1 MSDPKELVGQRIEQ
15 YEIREHIARG
25 GMADV
30 YLAYEEKLQRK
41 VALKI
46 MLPALV
52 ADRQFVVRF
61 QREAQTVAQ
70 LDHANIVHVYAI
82 GVTNDG
88 RPYIA
93 MQYVEGGSLRDTL
106 IKVSEQRR
114 LIDTNQTLTI
124 IGKMADALQ
133 VAHAA
138 GVVHRDIKPSNILI
152 RPDGRPV
159 LVDLGIAA
167 VESNPKI
174 THTGTLI
181 GTPHYM
187 SPEQASGKA
196 VDARSDLYSLGVIL
210 YELLAGRRP
219 FDAPEPMAVLHQHV
233 YEQPPPLENFRSDL
247 APETVYL
254 VHRCLRK
261 DVNERFQTASEMR
274 SAINQVI
281 KAEGG
286 VGMVTQAGIW
296 QPYPTEEY
304 RLSQSKILVPPTD
317 TPPQAEKSRRR
328 WWPFALLPLLIILLL
343 LTVWQFARSSYN
355 PFFNPAQP
363 SELPSSAEDEALPL
377 AAGAQPAS
385 SVEVIEEASPE
396 AAAEAVPA
404 IATEDTL
411 EAAQATTVPT
421 ETSTP
426 EATISPQPSPTLTAT
441 IEPTITPDLSP
452 TTMVIGRSVD
462 GSPIEALRFGSG
474 ENALLFIGGL
484 HAGSAPSTVS
494 LAQRAVAYF
503 SDNAAV
509 IPPSAALYIIPNASP
524 DSPYAPGELGGRL
537 NANGVDL
544 NRNWDCRW
552 IEDAKWRGS
561 VVPGSGG
568 QAPFSEP
575 ETQALRDFIMEMDP
589 AVVVFW
595 EARAQDG
602 LSSPGA
608 CGSRPSVSQRPA
620 EIYGFAAGYPIADF
634 EDLTNQEL
642 NGDGTNWIDQQGIP
656 AIAILLPDYEN
667 VDWNNNLAGIRAI
680 LDTYAN

>member
-1 MSDPKELVGQRIEQ
+1 MSNPKELVGQRIEQ

-52 ADRQFVVRF
+52 ADQQFVVRF

-82 GVTNDG
+82 GLTNDG

-93 MQYVEGGSLRDTL
+93 MQYIEGGSLRDTL
-106 IKVSEQRR
+106 LKVSEQGG
-114 LIDTNQTLTI
+114 LIDTNQALTI

-167 VESNPKI
+167 VESSPRI

-219 FDAPEPMAVLHQHV
+219 FDAVEPMAVLHQHI

-247 APETVYL
+247 TPETVYL

-261 DVNERFQTASEMR
+261 DVNERIQTASEMR
-274 SAINQVI
+274 NAINQVI

-296 QPYPTEEY
+296 QPYPTNEY
-304 RLSQSKILVPPTD
+304 RLSESKIM
-317 TPPQAEKSRRR
+317 TPPAPVRTQPDEPRRSR
-328 WWPFALLPLLIILLL
+328 WLFALVPLLIILLL
-343 LTVWQFARSSYN
+343 LAVWQLASSSIN
-355 PFFNPAQP
+355 PF
-363 SELPSSAEDEALPL
+363 SEPV
-377 AAGAQPAS
+377 Q
-385 SVEVIEEASPE
+385 
-396 AAAEAVPA
+396 
-404 IATEDTL
+404 
-411 EAAQATTVPT
+411 PT
-421 ETSTP
+421 ETITSVVEEVLPVVTMTQFVPVAVIAEVTQEPVLPTETWTP
-426 EATISPQPSPTLTAT
+426 QATISPQPSPTLTAT
-441 IEPTITPDLSP
+441 IEPTVSPDLSP
-452 TTMVIGRSVD
+452 TTMAIGRSVS
-462 GSPIEALRFGSG
+462 GVPIEAIRFGSG
-474 ENALLFIGGL
+474 EKAVLFIGGL
-484 HAGSAPSTVS
+484 HSGSAPSTVS
-494 LAQRAVAYF
+494 LAQKAVTYF
-503 SDNAAV
+503 SDNPTV
-509 IPPSAALYIIPNASP
+509 IPQSATLYVIPNASP

-537 NANGVDL
+537 NANSVDL
-544 NRNWDCRW
+544 NRNWDCDW
-552 IEDAKWRGS
+552 VKDAKWRGN

-568 QAPFSEP
+568 PAPFSEP
-575 ETQALRDFIMEMDP
+575 ETQALRDFIMQVDP

-595 EARAQDG
+595 EARAQNG

-608 CGSRPSVSQRPA
+608 CGSRPLVSQRPA
-620 EIYGFAAGYPIADF
+620 DIYGFAAGYPIADF

-656 AIAILLPDYEN
+656 AIAVLLPEYEN
-667 VDWNNNLAGIRAI
+667 VDWNNNLAGMRAI
-680 LDTYAN
+680 LDSYAN